1 MKIDFEQYRV
11 KPAEHLRLNAIDPD
25 AASFGDDKSEGNEFL
40 DRLTDELEV
49 LQERLYAERKHS
61 ILIVLQGMDTSGK
74 DGAIEHVFE
83 GVNPLGVRV
92 ASFKAPSP
100 LELEHDYLWRVH
112 QQTPRKG
119 EIVLFNRSHY
129 EDVLVVRVHELVPKK
144 VWSRRY
150 GHINDF
156 EQMLADEGVTI
167 LKFFLHISK
176 EEQEQRFLDRLDDP
190 EKRWKFNPGDLEERK
205 FWDSYQHAY
214 EDALSMTSKEWAP
227 WYVVPANRKWVRNL
241 VIASALVDTLKRLDP
256 KPENPYQKED
266 IQIFREAL
274 KKAS

>member
-1 MKIDFEQYRV
+1 MKINFEQYRV
-11 KPAEHLRLNAIDPD
+11 KSGEHLRLDAIDPD
-25 AASFGDDKSEGNEFL
+25 AGSFGDDKSEGNELL

-49 LQERLYAERKHS
+49 LQERLYAEHKHS

-74 DGAIEHVFE
+74 DGTIEHVFE

-92 ASFKAPSP
+92 ASFKAPNP

-156 EQMLADEGVTI
+156 ERLLTDEGVTI

-241 VIASALVDTLKRLDP
+241 IIASALVDTLKRLDP

-266 IQIFREAL
+266 IQIFREVL